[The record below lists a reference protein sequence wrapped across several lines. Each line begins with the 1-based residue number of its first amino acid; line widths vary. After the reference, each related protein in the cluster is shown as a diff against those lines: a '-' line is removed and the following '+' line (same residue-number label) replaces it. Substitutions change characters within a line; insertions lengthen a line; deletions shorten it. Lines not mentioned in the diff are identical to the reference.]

1 MMQNYQERAPVD
13 VADIRVSAIQLAEL
27 AGLRPEDIHYWARK
41 KLIKRSANGSKRPF
55 AMSDLPK
62 VSLMGE
68 LTRRF
73 GMEAAKAAALTD
85 DLLRM
90 YEDEPDSYV
99 AALGVLEAFDKSMG
113 TLARVLADVGFIDAL
128 IESGLVE
135 ETELAYEPV
144 DVARG
149 RKKEPG

>member
-1 MMQNYQERAPVD
+1 MHSSEERTPVD
-13 VADIRVSAIQLAEL
+13 VSDIRVSAIQLAEL

-68 LTRRF
+68 LTSRF
-73 GMEAAKAAALTD
+73 GMEAAKAAALAD

-90 YEDEPDSYV
+90 HEDEPDSYV
-99 AALGVLEAFDKSMG
+99 AALGLLEAFDKSIEE
-113 TLARVLADVGFIDAL
+113 LARVLADVGFIDAL
-128 IESGLVE
+128 TDSGLVK
-135 ETELAYEPV
+135 ETDLAYEPV
-144 DVARG
+144 NVVR
-149 RKKEPG
+149 RSKKKEVG